1 MNLYRYDINTKSR
14 LQSTDVCDA
23 STDTVVGIGN
33 RYRYDIVDTDT
44 EYRHLKVTCKCPKR
58 YNCWHFH
65 IEMISSLSISHR
77 VLDKTFQVWYGLSF
91 KCSIENLFLYTIFW
105 FNSFFCNLSA
115 NINTFLL
122 FYSYAIYVLSYP
134 FYVHI
139 YVKRLRV
146 IFLL

>member
-1 MNLYRYDINTKSR
+1 MISTQSQDCKVQMCAMP
-14 LQSTDVCDA
+14 LQIQLLELA
-23 STDTVVGIGN
+23 N

-44 EYRHLKVTCKCPKR
+44 EYKHLKVTCKCPKR

-91 KCSIENLFLYTIFW
+91 KCSIETIFW